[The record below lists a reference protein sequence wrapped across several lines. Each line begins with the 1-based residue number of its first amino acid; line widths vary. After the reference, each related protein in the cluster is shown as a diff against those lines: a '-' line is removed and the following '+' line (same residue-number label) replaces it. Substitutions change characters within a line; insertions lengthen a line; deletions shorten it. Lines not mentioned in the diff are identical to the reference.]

1 MFSWRQSH
9 QRVFGCQNLYAEA
22 LLNGLEVAKI
32 EGCDHIRSTICRRLK
47 HQLVSR
53 IS

>member
-9 QRVFGCQNLYAEA
+9 QGVFGRHNLYAEA
-22 LLNGLEVAKI
+22 LVNRLEVAKI
-32 EGCDHIRSTICRRLK
+32 EGRDHVRSTIRRRLE
-47 HQLVSR
+47 HQFVSG